1 MEYIYIGISIII
13 AIIFHEMAHGYM
25 SYWLGDSTAKQAGRL
40 SINPLNHLDPVGT
53 ICLFLFHFGWAK
65 PVPIDSSYYKNEKL
79 GVCLVAMAGPLM
91 NFILA
96 LISTLLL
103 NITNSVYIISFLQ
116 CFIGINV
123 GLMTFN
129 LIPIPPLDGSKIL
142 AIVLPHN
149 IYEKVLGVQQYS
161 VFFLMLILYT
171 GILNP
176 VLSYLQNGVLNILSL
191 FIF

>member
-1 MEYIYIGISIII
+1 MEYIYVGISIII
-13 AIIFHEMAHGYM
+13 AIILHEMAHGYM
-25 SYWLGDSTAKQAGRL
+25 SYWLGDPTAKQAGRL

-65 PVPIDSSYYKNEKL
+65 PVPIDSRYYKNEKL

-96 LISTLLL
+96 LIATLFL
-103 NITNSVYIISFLQ
+103 NIVNSAYVISFLQ
-116 CFIGINV
+116 CFISINV

-142 AIVLPHN
+142 AIILPDT
-149 IYEKVLGVQQYS
+149 IYEKVLGIQQYS
-161 VFFLMLILYT
+161 IFFLMLILYT

-176 VLSYLQNGVLNILSL
+176 VLYSLQNGIINILSL

>member
-1 MEYIYIGISIII
+1 
-13 AIIFHEMAHGYM
+13 MAHGYM

-96 LISTLLL
+96 LIATLLL

-142 AIVLPHN
+142 AIVLPHS